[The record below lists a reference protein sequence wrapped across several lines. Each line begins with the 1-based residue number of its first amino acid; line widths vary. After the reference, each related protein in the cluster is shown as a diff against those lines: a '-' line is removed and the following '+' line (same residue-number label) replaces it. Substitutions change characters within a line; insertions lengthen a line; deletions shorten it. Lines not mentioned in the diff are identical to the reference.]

1 MAVDTS
7 IIVALAALAG
17 SVVGGCASVLA
28 TLFGQKLQA
37 RWSRLAAELD
47 EQEELY
53 RRFVEEAVPL
63 FIDALQQ
70 TSVDTAKIMPLFS
83 ILGCIRLTSSDEVL
97 RAAEDVGKRLLDAY
111 VKPPEDP
118 VKMIEQTFKNP
129 ERHDPFLDFTVVCR
143 RERAKILRRV

>member
-17 SVVGGCASVLA
+17 SAVGACASVA
-28 TLFGQKLQA
+28 TTFVGQRLQA
-37 RWSRLAAELD
+37 RWSRMAAELD
-47 EQEELY
+47 QQEELY
-53 RRFVEEAVPL
+53 RSFVKEAVPL

-70 TSVDTAKIMPLFS
+70 TSVNTTKIMPLFS

-97 RAAEDVGKRLLDAY
+97 RAAEDVGKRLLEAY
-111 VKPPEDP
+111 AKPPEDP

-129 ERHDPFLDFTVVCR
+129 ESLDPFLDFTLTCR
-143 RERAKILRRV
+143 RERAKVLQRV

>member
-7 IIVALAALAG
+7 IIVAIAALAG
-17 SVVGGCASVLA
+17 SAVGASASVA
-28 TLFGQKLQA
+28 STFFGQRLQA

-47 EQEELY
+47 EQEELH

-70 TSVDTAKIMPLFS
+70 PAVDPAKIMRLFS

-97 RAAEDVGKRLLDAY
+97 RAADKVAKRLLEAY
-111 VKPPEDP
+111 AKPPEDP
-118 VKMIEQTFKNP
+118 VKVLEQLFKIP
-129 ERHDPFLDFTVVCR
+129 ESLDPLLDFTQTCR
-143 RERAKILRRV
+143 RERARVLKRV

>member
-28 TLFGQKLQA
+28 TFFGQRLQA

-70 TSVDTAKIMPLFS
+70 TAVDPAKIMPLFS

-97 RAAEDVGKRLLDAY
+97 RTAEDMGKRLLEAY
-111 VKPPEDP
+111 AKPPEDP
-118 VKMIEQTFKNP
+118 VKVLEQFFKNKDTL
-129 ERHDPFLDFTVVCR
+129 DPLLDFTVVCR
-143 RERAKILRRV
+143 RERAKVLQRV

>member
-17 SVVGGCASVLA
+17 SAVGACASVV
-28 TLFGQKLQA
+28 TTFFGQRLQA
-37 RWSRLAAELD
+37 RWSRLAAELN

-70 TSVDTAKIMPLFS
+70 TAVDPAKIMPLFS
-83 ILGCIRLTSSDEVL
+83 ILGCIRLTSSNEVL
-97 RAAEDVGKRLLDAY
+97 RAAEEVGKRLLEAY
-111 VKPPEDP
+111 AKPPQDP
-118 VKMIEQTFKNP
+118 VKVLEEFFKNP
-129 ERHDPFLDFTVVCR
+129 ESLDPLLDFTVVCR
-143 RERAKILRRV
+143 RERAKVLKRI